1 VRKNF
6 GPVVLAKVC
15 NLYDFSRCAAV
26 KDSHQSL
33 YTVCMDMLTV
43 NSMTVRFK
51 SSTLITQGHR
61 VCFVVGRFTDRIS
74 RLVDSFNLTRTDELH
89 KTGASVLSNTHNL
102 L

>member
-51 SSTLITQGHR
+51 SSTLFDNSRSSCLFRGRKVHR
-61 VCFVVGRFTDRIS
+61 SNF
-74 RLVDSFNLTRTDELH
+74 
-89 KTGASVLSNTHNL
+89 KTG
-102 L
+102 